1 MSQEKLQAFAEAVSK
16 SEEPKKA
23 IQIDSGGSRQNDR

>member
-16 SEEPKKA
+16 KRRGAKMIGFDSEVP
-23 IQIDSGGSRQNDR
+23 S

>member
-16 SEEPKKA
+16 SEELQKRF
-23 IQIDSGGSRQNDR
+23 DSGGSGQNDR